1 VELVRP
7 LSELIN
13 SGKTLTKQEVA
24 AVEKNL
30 WSRSYVL
37 SLGRD
42 YQLSGEEKKQ
52 KISWYKTWSKQDE
65 DCKTNQDR

>member
-1 VELVRP
+1 MELERS
-7 LSELIN
+7 LYELIN
-13 SGKTLTKQEVA
+13 SGKTLTNSEIEV
-24 AVEKNL
+24 VEMNL
-30 WSRSYVL
+30 WSRSQIL

-65 DCKTNQDR
+65 DCKTDQDW

>member
-1 VELVRP
+1 MRSLY
-7 LSELIN
+7 ELIN
-13 SGKTLTKQEVA
+13 SGKTLTNSEIEV
-24 AVEKNL
+24 VEMNL
-30 WSRSYVL
+30 WSRSQIL

-65 DCKTNQDR
+65 DCKTDQDW

>member
-1 VELVRP
+1 MRSLY
-7 LSELIN
+7 ELIN
-13 SGKTLTKQEVA
+13 SGKTLTNSETE

-30 WSRSYVL
+30 WSRSQIL

-52 KISWYKTWSKQDE
+52 KISWYKTWSNQDE
-65 DCKTNQDR
+65 DCKTDQDW